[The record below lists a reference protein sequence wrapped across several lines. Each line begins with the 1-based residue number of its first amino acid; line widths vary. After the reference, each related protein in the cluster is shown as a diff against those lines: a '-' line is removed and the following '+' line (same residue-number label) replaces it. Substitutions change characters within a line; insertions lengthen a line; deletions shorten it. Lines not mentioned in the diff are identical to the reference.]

1 MKGKFERGKRKR
13 FAVIGLGVFGRTI
26 ALELARSGA
35 DVIAIDQDPELV
47 EEIAEEVTFALAIDA
62 TEVRLLEMH
71 GVHEVD
77 AAVVAIGEHFEA
89 LVLVAAEL
97 LNLQVPRVIARAAT
111 RTQRRILERIGVHE
125 IVSPEEDEGERLA
138 RRLLMPRLLEYLEL
152 SEEYAIME
160 VQATPSM
167 VGKTLVELDLRRRF
181 KVNVVTIRRPIRS
194 PQAEEKAYKV
204 LGVPDPETV
213 IEEGDLLVV
222 FADPADV
229 ERMLTALS

>member
-1 MKGKFERGKRKR
+1 MRRKFEGKKKR

-26 ALELARSGA
+26 ARELARSGA
-35 DVIAIDQDPELV
+35 EVIAIDRNPELV
-47 EEIAEEVTFALAIDA
+47 EELAEEVTFALTIDA

-97 LNLQVPRVIARAAT
+97 LNLKVPRVIARAAT
-111 RTQRRILERIGVHE
+111 STQRRILERVGVHE

-152 SEEYAIME
+152 SRDYAVME
-160 VQATPSM
+160 VQATPGM
-167 VGKTLVELDLRRRF
+167 VGHTLLELDLRRRF
-181 KVNVVTIRRPIRS
+181 KVNVVTIRRPTGRQTPEGES
-194 PQAEEKAYKV
+194 EYEV
-204 LGVPDPETV
+204 LGVPDPEV
-213 IEEGDLLVV
+213 RIEEGDLLVV
-222 FADPADV
+222 FAHPQDV